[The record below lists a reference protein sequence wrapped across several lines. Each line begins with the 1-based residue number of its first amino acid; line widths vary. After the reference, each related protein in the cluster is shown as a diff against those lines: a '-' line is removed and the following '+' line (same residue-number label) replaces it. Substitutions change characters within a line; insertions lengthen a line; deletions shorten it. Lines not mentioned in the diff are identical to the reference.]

1 MLDLIAHNLAPIMF
15 VTVMAMLLIGY
26 PVALTLA
33 AGGLFFFVVGVAL
46 SEISPGE
53 INLFWPLLGAQPER
67 VFGIMSNDTLLAIPF
82 FTFMGLILERSGMA
96 EDLLD
101 TIGQLFGPV
110 RGGLAYA
117 VILVGALLAATTG
130 VVAASVIAMGLIS
143 LPIMQ
148 RFGYAQPAAT
158 GTIVASGT
166 LAQIV
171 PPSLVLIVMADQL
184 GVSVGDMYLGA
195 IWPSLMLIGLYC
207 LYVFVLSIVAPSA
220 VPALPASERTL
231 GSGLTSLVAA
241 IAAAAAIYYVAAR
254 FVFDGL
260 SSGNGLVASAATAAV
275 LIFLFALINQAMNLR
290 ILSHLADKVII
301 VLIPPLALIFLV
313 LGTIFLGI
321 ATPTEGG
328 AMGAVGALILAAAK
342 RRLDFPMLKS
352 SVESTATLSA
362 FVMFILIGARV
373 FGLTFY
379 GVNGNVWLEELL
391 LAIPGGEYGFLVVIT
406 ILVFILGCFPRFL
419 RDRIHPGAAARA
431 GRVDAGDRPG
441 LVRDHPRHQ
450 PAGQLPDAALRLLA
464 VLPPLRGAGASL
476 DGHAHRPPDATD
488 HHHRDLQGRDSL
500 HRDQRRGDPA
510 GDRLPLPRH
519 PLQGDAGRGAARRD
533 SGRAARGWRARL
545 APDRRRGRRAA
556 TAGSACPRSDHHR
569 GARRVTTAGWACR
582 RSGRS
587 RLGDGAGPRAD
598 VSVRR
603 HPVSV
608 AMRLRRNRRPA
619 RRRTCRNRRASTD
632 LGGRRKTRKG
642 PPENPAGPFLEPVE
656 RGDGQP
662 LMSSAPSRCLTIMKV
677 SKLYSATCCHR

>member
-1 MLDLIAHNLAPIMF
+1 MF
-15 VTVMAMLLIGY
+15 ITVMGMLLIGY

-33 AGGLFFFVVGVAL
+33 AGGLFFFVVGVGL
-46 SEISPGE
+46 SEIAPDQ

-148 RFGYAQPAAT
+148 RFNYAPSVAT

-184 GVSVGDMYLGA
+184 GVSVGDMYIGA
-195 IWPSLMLIGLYC
+195 LWPSLMLVGAYC
-207 LYVFVLSIVAPSA
+207 LYIFLLSIFRPKL

-231 GSGLTSLVAA
+231 GGGVMSLIAS
-241 IAAAAAIYYVAAR
+241 IAAAVAIYLLGTHVLFTHLSDANQFVAAAALAVGAI
-254 FVFDGL
+254 FVFA
-260 SSGNGLVASAATAAV
+260 VANRGMK
-275 LIFLFALINQAMNLR
+275 LGII
-290 ILSHLADKVII
+290 SHLAEQVII

-328 AMGAVGALILAAAK
+328 AMGAVGALLLALMKK
-342 RRLDFPMLKS
+342 RLTFGILKS
-352 SVESTATLSA
+352 SVQATTTLSA

-391 LAIPGGEYGFLVVIT
+391 LGLPGGEYGFLIVVT
-406 ILVFILGCFPRFL
+406 VVVFILGCFLDFFE
-419 RDRIHPGAAARA
+419 IAFI
-431 GRVDAGDRPG
+431 
-441 LVRDHPRHQ
+441 LVP
-450 PAGQLPDAALRLLA
+450 LLA
-464 VLPPLRGAGASL
+464 PVATTLGIDLVWFGVILGINLQASFLTPPFGFSLFYLRSVAPAKEWLDNRTGRKMPSIKTTDIYKGAVPFIFINVAMILAVISFPYLVTHYKAQPVTPPPSAIQVSPPANGGLGLPPIGGGTSDNGGGLGLPPLGGLPGNAPAPAAPQGGNSL
-476 DGHAHRPPDATD
+476 G
-488 HHHRDLQGRDSL
+488 
-500 HRDQRRGDPA
+500 
-510 GDRLPLPRH
+510 LP
-519 PLQGDAGRGAARRD
+519 PLQGLGTPAPAPAPEQGNSLGLPPLQGLDAPAPAAPAPAPQQGNSLGLPPLQGLD
-533 SGRAARGWRARL
+533 APAPAAPS
-545 APDRRRGRRAA
+545 APAA
-556 TAGSACPRSDHHR
+556 PADGGSS
-569 GARRVTTAGWACR
+569 
-582 RSGRS
+582 
-587 RLGDGAGPRAD
+587 LGLPPLQGLGT
-598 VSVRR
+598 
-603 HPVSV
+603 
-608 AMRLRRNRRPA
+608 PA
-619 RRRTCRNRRASTD
+619 PAPAPAPATD
-632 LGGRRKTRKG
+632 LSQ
-642 PPENPAGPFLEPVE
+642 PPSFN
-656 RGDGQP
+656 
-662 LMSSAPSRCLTIMKV
+662 
-677 SKLYSATCCHR
+677 